1 MNFFG
6 RESQLADLQALWGKS
21 VASLCTCRGRRRI
34 GKSTLI
40 ERFAA
45 LSNARFIKIEGVKP
59 KPNYDNDSEL
69 KAFALQLS
77 AQTGADDTPPSNW
90 LNAFL
95 RLDREIH
102 DDERTVVLLDE
113 VSWLGYF
120 DEMFADTIKI
130 AWDNYWKKHDRLVV
144 VLCGS
149 VSGWIKENIIDN
161 SAYMGRRSLD
171 IVMKELPLRE
181 CVKFWGTA
189 AERTDPR
196 EIFDVLSVTG
206 GVPRY
211 LEEIDPALSAAENIK
226 KLAFS
231 SQGVLRTDFDEMFMD
246 VITRRPKFSSQVLRA
261 LVNGPKQSSEIAVDL
276 GVEKSGNISAAMKQ
290 LEEAGF
296 VATTGGRNPETG
308 ERLRDK
314 YYRIRD
320 NYTRFYLKCIEPVKE
335 VIDEGSFAFVS
346 LEQFEGW
353 NVDMGLAFENLIVNN
368 YRELLPLL
376 HLDRTLIVS
385 ASPYFRHPAPKSGRE
400 GVQVDLLLQTRLSM
414 CLVEIKRRRHI
425 GREVTSEVA
434 EKCRR
439 ISRPNDVSLKTALV
453 YEGELAPSV
462 EADGF
467 FDALVPARTVLGL

>member
-1 MNFFG
+1 MFFG
-6 RESQLADLQALWGKS
+6 REDLLEQLSSLWRKRVS
-21 VASLCTCRGRRRI
+21 SLVTCRGRRRI
-34 GKSTLI
+34 GKSTLV
-40 ERFAA
+40 EQFAKR
-45 LSNARFIKIEGVKP
+45 SGARFLKIEGRRPDRTTTNV
-59 KPNYDNDSEL
+59 DEL
-69 KAFALQLS
+69 AAFAKQLS
-77 AQTGADDTPPSNW
+77 DQCGCERTPPLDWSD
-90 LNAFL
+90 AFR
-95 RLDREIH
+95 RLDRELTG
-102 DDERTVVLLDE
+102 RKTVVLLDE
-113 VSWLGYF
+113 VSWLAHF
-120 DEMFADTIKI
+120 DTEFPSDLKI
-130 AWDNYWKKHDRLVV
+130 AWDNLFKKHDRLIL

-149 VSGWIKENIIDN
+149 VSSWIRDNIIDN
-161 SAYMGRRSLD
+161 SAFMGRRSLD

-181 CVKFWGTA
+181 CVKFWGAA
-189 AERTDPR
+189 AERTDAC

-226 KLAFS
+226 KLAFAA
-231 SQGVLRTDFDEMFMD
+231 QGVLRTDFDEMFTD
-246 VITRRPKFSSQVLRA
+246 VITRRPKFSGQVLRA
-261 LVNGPKQSSEIAVDL
+261 LVDGPKQSAEIADAL
-276 GVEKSGNISAAMKQ
+276 GVEKSGNISVALKQ

-335 VIDEGSFAFVS
+335 VIDEGAFAFIS

-353 NVDMGLAFENLIVNN
+353 NVGMGLAFENLIVNN
-368 YRELLPLL
+368 YRELLPFL

-385 ASPYFRHPAPKSGRE
+385 ASPYFRHSAPKSCRE

-425 GREVTSEVA
+425 GREVVSEVA

-439 ISRPNDVSLKTALV
+439 LSRPDDVSMKTALV

-467 FDALVPARTVLGL
+467 FDALVPARTLLGI